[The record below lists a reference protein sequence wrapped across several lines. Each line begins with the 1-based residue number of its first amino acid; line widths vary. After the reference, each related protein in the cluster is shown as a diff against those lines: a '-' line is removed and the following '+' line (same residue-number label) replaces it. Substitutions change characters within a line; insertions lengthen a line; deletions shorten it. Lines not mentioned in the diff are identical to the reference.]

1 MKTKK
6 KVVKKTRSVK
16 TTKVKA
22 KKKVSSPKEMVD
34 QKFVYAKQT
43 FEKFGIKYAK
53 LEFDCGGDD
62 MNNMEWSFHNDKGK
76 KTHSKP
82 ITINESDFVKLVN
95 YFQDVVFDNVEFYQD
110 SGDMYL
116 GEVGIVYIT
125 LTSNGKKFKYKKV
138 SKAKIEKIVSWKSLE
153 KLV

>member
-6 KVVKKTRSVK
+6 KVVNARSAKPQKTD
-16 TTKVKA
+16 
-22 KKKVSSPKEMVD
+22 SSPKEVVD
-34 QKFVYAKQT
+34 EKFVDAKQT
-43 FEKFGIKYAK
+43 WEKLGIKYAK

-82 ITINESDFVKLVN
+82 ITINESDWVKLVN
-95 YFQDVVFDNVEFYQD
+95 YFQDAVFDNVEFYQD

-138 SKAKIEKIVSWKSLE
+138 SKAKIEKLVSWKSLE
-153 KLV
+153 KLYNE